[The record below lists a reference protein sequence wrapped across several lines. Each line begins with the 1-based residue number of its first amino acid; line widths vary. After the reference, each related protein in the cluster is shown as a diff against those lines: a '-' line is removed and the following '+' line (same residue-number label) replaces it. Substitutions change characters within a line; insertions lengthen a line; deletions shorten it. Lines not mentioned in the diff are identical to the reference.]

1 MTTTLRQHIDPGASL
16 GVLGGG
22 QLGAMFA
29 VAAHRLG
36 YRVSVWD
43 PDPQAPA
50 HLEADRSITT
60 AFSAAEGLPRFLDQ
74 LSAATYEWENVP
86 ALLCEQIERHV
97 PLCPGSRVLRLIQDR
112 AVQKQFLAA
121 QGFPIARFMEVRT
134 TEELGHAATVG
145 FPCILKT
152 AVSGYD
158 GKGQWRISGP
168 DELARVAAEWSHCAR
183 LDQRSVLE
191 AWVPFLRELSA
202 LVVRG
207 HDGRCACYPVV
218 ENVHEAGILR
228 MTTVPAPI
236 DCELA
241 ERAQQLGRAVVEA
254 LGGVGVF
261 CVELFQLPDGTLL
274 VNEVAPRPHNS
285 GHYSLDACTVSQ
297 FEQQVR
303 VLCGLPLGEVRL
315 TSAAVM
321 VNILGNEID
330 QVSQGG
336 KLRALLAQPGVHLHV
351 YRKREIRP
359 RRKMGHITVTRL
371 DAEVARILAD
381 DLHKALGGPEAT

>member
-1 MTTTLRQHIDPGASL
+1 MTTKPSNHIDPGASI

-36 YRVSVWD
+36 YRVTVWD
-43 PDPQAPA
+43 PDPLAPA

-60 AFSAAEGLPRFLDQ
+60 AFSDPEGMTRFLDQ

-86 ALLCEQIERHV
+86 AVLCEQIERQV

-112 AVQKQFLAA
+112 AVQKRFLAA
-121 QGFPIARFMEVRT
+121 QGLPIAPFMEVHT
-134 TEELGHAATVG
+134 VEDLGHALTIG
-145 FPCILKT
+145 FPCVLKT
-152 AVSGYD
+152 AVAGYD
-158 GKGQWRISGP
+158 GKGQWRIGGP
-168 DELARVAAEWSHCAR
+168 DELARVAAEWSLRAR
-183 LDQRSVLE
+183 PDQRSVLE
-191 AWVPFLRELSA
+191 AWVPFVRELSV

-207 HDGRCACYPVV
+207 RDGRCECYPVV

-236 DCELA
+236 ERDVA
-241 ERAQQLGRAVVEA
+241 VRAQQLGRSVVEA
-254 LGGVGVF
+254 FGSVGVF
-261 CVELFQLPDGTLL
+261 CVELFHLPDGTLL

-285 GHYSLDACTVSQ
+285 GHYTLDACTVSQ

-303 VLCGLPLGEVRL
+303 ALCGLPLGEVRL

-321 VNILGNEID
+321 LNILGHEID
-330 QVSQGG
+330 QISQGAE
-336 KLRALLAQPGVHLHV
+336 LRALLAQPGVHLHV
-351 YRKREIRP
+351 YRKREARP
-359 RRKMGHITVTRL
+359 RRKMGHVTVTRE
-371 DAEVARILAD
+371 DVRVAGEVAD
-381 DLHKALGGPEAT
+381 DLRKALDSPEEG

>member
-1 MTTTLRQHIDPGASL
+1 MTTKPSNHIDPGAL
-16 GVLGGG
+16 IGVLGGG

-29 VAAHRLG
+29 AAAHRLG

-50 HLEADRSITT
+50 HLEADRSITA
-60 AFSAAEGLPRFLDQ
+60 AFSDPDGLRRFLDQ

-86 ALLCEQIERHV
+86 ASLCEQLELHV

-112 AVQKQFLAA
+112 AVQKRFLAE
-121 QGFPIARFMEVRT
+121 QGLPITSFIEGRMAEEVS
-134 TEELGHAATVG
+134 HAVTVD
-145 FPCILKT
+145 FPCVLKT

-168 DELARVAAEWSHCAR
+168 DELARVAAELSRRAR
-183 LDQRSVLE
+183 AEQRWVLE
-191 AWVPFLRELSA
+191 AWVPFVRELSV

-207 HDGRCACYPVV
+207 RDGRCECYPVV
-218 ENVHEAGILR
+218 ENVHAAGILR

-236 DCELA
+236 ERELA
-241 ERAQQLGRAVVEA
+241 VRAQQVGRSVVEA
-254 LGGVGVF
+254 LGSVGVF
-261 CVELFQLPDGTLL
+261 CVELFQLPDGALL

-285 GHYSLDACTVSQ
+285 GHYTLDACTVSQ

-303 VLCGLPLGEVRL
+303 ALCGLPLGEVRL

-321 VNILGNEID
+321 LNILGHEID
-330 QVSQGG
+330 QISQGAE
-336 KLRALLAQPGVHLHV
+336 LRALLAQPGVHLHL
-351 YRKREIRP
+351 YRKRETRP
-359 RRKMGHITVTRL
+359 RRKMGHVTVTRE
-371 DAEVARILAD
+371 DVRVARAVAD
-381 DLHKALGGPEAT
+381 DIHKALGAPGVS